1 MALKLSLLAMHLF
14 LLLASTSKAHASV
27 FDVTS
32 ATYGAKPGS
41 NVSKALAKA
50 WSDACAL
57 PSASKVVVPSGTYKL
72 KEATFRGS
80 CKAPIEM
87 QVQGTLHAPADASQL
102 TRPDTWVD
110 FQYIDMLTL
119 SGGGT
124 FDGQGALAWSQNDCH
139 KNKNCNLFPLICAS
153 NSSPIPKFRT

>member
-1 MALKLSLLAMHLF
+1 MAMKLSFLAMLLC
-14 LLLASTSKAHASV
+14 LLLASTPKAHASV

-41 NVSKALAKA
+41 DVSTALAKA
-50 WSDACAL
+50 WSDACAS

-72 KEATFRGS
+72 KEANFRGPY
-80 CKAPIEM
+80 KAPIEM
-87 QVQGTLHAPADASQL
+87 QVQGTLQAPADAGQL
-102 TRPDTWVD
+102 TRTDTWVG

-124 FDGQGALAWSQNDCH
+124 FDGQ
-139 KNKNCNLFPLICAS
+139 
-153 NSSPIPKFRT
+153 